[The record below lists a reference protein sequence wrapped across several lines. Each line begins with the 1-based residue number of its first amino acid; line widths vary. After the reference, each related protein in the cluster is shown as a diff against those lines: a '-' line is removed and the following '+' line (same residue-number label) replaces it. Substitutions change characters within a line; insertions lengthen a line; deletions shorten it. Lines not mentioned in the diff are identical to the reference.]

1 MKSQNK
7 VHDDYSI
14 RYLRISYFGTIIN
27 SNATMQRLAY
37 ASTKCA
43 YD

>member
-1 MKSQNK
+1 MIIPYVELNLHS
-7 VHDDYSI
+7 
-14 RYLRISYFGTIIN
+14 RTYLRISYFGTIIG

-37 ASTKCA
+37 ASAKCA